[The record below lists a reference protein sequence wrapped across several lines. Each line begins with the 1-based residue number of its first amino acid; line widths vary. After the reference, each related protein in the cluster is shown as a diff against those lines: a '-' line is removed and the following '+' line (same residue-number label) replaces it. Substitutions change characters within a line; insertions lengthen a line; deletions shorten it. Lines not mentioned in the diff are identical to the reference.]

1 VVASEAGSAVM
12 GLESVRLERRIDGA
26 VHALGVGAAL
36 VGVAMLLHAVL
47 ATHDARAM
55 LAASVYSAG
64 ALAMFGFSAA
74 YHLLARKGRREILR
88 RCDHAAIFVMIA
100 GSYTP
105 FALISVG
112 GTLGLGLLALVWL
125 IAIGGVVLKLLR
137 PHRIER
143 VSIALYLA
151 LGWIGLPAVGAVIA
165 VLPLSA
171 LVLLGA
177 GAVLYTAG
185 VAFHLW
191 RSLAHH
197 NAIWHS
203 FVLAAAACHY
213 VAVLAAL
220 GVA

>member
-1 VVASEAGSAVM
+1 M
-12 GLESVRLERRIDGA
+12 HLEGVRNERRIDGA
-26 VHALGVGAAL
+26 IHALGVSVAL
-36 VGVAMLLHAVL
+36 IGVVVLLRDTL
-47 ATHDARAM
+47 AGHDALTI
-55 LAASVYSAG
+55 LAAWVYSAG

-74 YHLLARKGRREILR
+74 YHLATRPDRRERLR

-112 GTLGLGLLALVWL
+112 GTLGNGLLALVWL
-125 IAIGGVVLKLLR
+125 IAIGGALLKLFR
-137 PHRIER
+137 PHRLER

-151 LGWIGLPAVGAVIA
+151 LGWIGLPAMGAVIP
-165 VLPLSA
+165 VLSLSA

-177 GAVLYTAG
+177 GALLYTMG

-191 RSLAHH
+191 RGLAHH

>member
-1 VVASEAGSAVM
+1 MHLDG
-12 GLESVRLERRIDGA
+12 VRYERRIDGA

-36 VGVAMLLHAVL
+36 VGVLVLLHTVL
-47 ATHDARAM
+47 ATHDALAT
-55 LAASVYSAG
+55 LAASVYGAG

-74 YHLLARKGRREILR
+74 YHLATKPNRREILR

-105 FALISVG
+105 FALVSVG
-112 GTLGLGLLALVWL
+112 GRLGYGLLALVWL
-125 IAIGGVVLKLLR
+125 IAIGGVALKLFWPRRLD
-137 PHRIER
+137 R

-151 LGWIGLPAVGAVIA
+151 LGWIGLPAVGAVIP

-185 VAFHLW
+185 VAFHLR

>member
-1 VVASEAGSAVM
+1 MQLAST
-12 GLESVRLERRIDGA
+12 RQERRIDGA
-26 VHALGVGAAL
+26 VHALGVSAAL
-36 VGVAMLLHAVL
+36 IGVIVLLHTVL
-47 ATHDARAM
+47 ATHDTRAT
-55 LAASVYSAG
+55 LAASLYGAG

-74 YHLLARKGRREILR
+74 YHLAARPDRREILR

-105 FALISVG
+105 FALVSVG
-112 GTLGLGLLALVWL
+112 GRLGYGLLALVWL
-125 IAIGGVVLKLLR
+125 IAIGGVVLKLFWPRRLD
-137 PHRIER
+137 R

-151 LGWIGLPAVGAVIA
+151 LGWIGLPAVGAVIP

-185 VAFHLW
+185 VAFHLS
-191 RSLAHH
+191 RGLAHH

>member
-1 VVASEAGSAVM
+1 M
-12 GLESVRLERRIDGA
+12 HLDSVRYERLIDSS
-26 VHALGVGAAL
+26 VHALGVSAAL
-36 VGVAMLLHAVL
+36 VGVFVLLHTVLAAHDVL
-47 ATHDARAM
+47 ATV
-55 LAASVYSAG
+55 AASIYGVG

-74 YHLLARKGRREILR
+74 YHFARSPDRRERLR

-112 GTLGLGLLALVWL
+112 GTLGNGLLALLWL
-125 IAIGGVVLKLLR
+125 IAIGGALLKLFR
-137 PHRIER
+137 PHRLER

-151 LGWIGLPAVGAVIA
+151 LGWIGLPAMGAVIP

-177 GAVLYTAG
+177 GALLYTAG

-191 RSLAHH
+191 RGLAHH

>member
-1 VVASEAGSAVM
+1 M
-12 GLESVRLERRIDGA
+12 HLESVRRERRIDGA
-26 VHALGVGAAL
+26 VHVLGVSVAL
-36 VGVAMLLHAVL
+36 IGVIVLLRDTL
-47 ATHDARAM
+47 ATRDASTT

-74 YHLLARKGRREILR
+74 YHLATRPDRREILR

-105 FALISVG
+105 FALISIG
-112 GTLGLGLLALVWL
+112 GRLGHGLLALVWL
-125 IAIGGVVLKLLR
+125 IAIFGMVLKLLR

-151 LGWIGLPAVGAVIA
+151 LGWIGLPAVGAVIP

-191 RSLAHH
+191 RGLAHH
-197 NAIWHS
+197 NAIWHG

-213 VAVLAAL
+213 GAVLAAL